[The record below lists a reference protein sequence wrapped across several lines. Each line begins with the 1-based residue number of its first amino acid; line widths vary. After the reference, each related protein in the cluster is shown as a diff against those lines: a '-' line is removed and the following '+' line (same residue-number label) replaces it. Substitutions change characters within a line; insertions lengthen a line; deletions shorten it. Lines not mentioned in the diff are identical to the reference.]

1 MHGSHR
7 CPMGDSQAK
16 VAIPAAAA
24 ATRPTVARCTASAER
39 GTLDFTYRRPLAR
52 PAGPLSPLSDL
63 PSSLSA
69 VAARRD
75 ADAPSAPVGRRPAR
89 ERQVGPLGDF
99 HRRQLLERE
108 KGGSAVGPT
117 RRGKRSKIMAIADR
131 HGLPLAAS
139 VASASPHETR
149 LVEATL
155 AQRFV
160 RSKPEKMIGDAAYDS
175 DGLDQQW
182 HQRHGVELIAPHRS
196 NRRKRKTQDG
206 RVLRRYC
213 RRWKIERLFA
223 WLHNF
228 RRLVT
233 RWEYLRGQLPRHGPT
248 RLPRD
253 PLEAFMRWVVFVWSL
268 TSRSAVN
275 ENNE

>member
-1 MHGSHR
+1 
-7 CPMGDSQAK
+7 
-16 VAIPAAAA
+16 
-24 ATRPTVARCTASAER
+24 
-39 GTLDFTYRRPLAR
+39 
-52 PAGPLSPLSDL
+52 
-63 PSSLSA
+63 
-69 VAARRD
+69 
-75 ADAPSAPVGRRPAR
+75 
-89 ERQVGPLGDF
+89 
-99 HRRQLLERE
+99 
-108 KGGSAVGPT
+108 
-117 RRGKRSKIMAIADR
+117 
-131 HGLPLAAS
+131 
-139 VASASPHETR
+139 
-149 LVEATL
+149 
-155 AQRFV
+155 
-160 RSKPEKMIGDAAYDS
+160 MIGDAAYDS
-175 DGLDQQW
+175 DGLDQQL